1 MKIKEIFSYRNLKHD
16 WIELLVDSLEGVPND
31 IFFEK
36 DGSPLK
42 REVTQLDGKLFKLL
56 IANFGENVEKDFSP
70 MAPEN
75 QFEVDFILPTKPAT
89 LIEIE
94 KGKLPRLEL
103 DLMKIINS
111 IYRYPLKYGFGCLI
125 VPINYIRLN
134 LAGKRFPY
142 QFIKNNLLPLNSSIL
157 DWKNKDGSFL
167 IKDFLVLGYSDPRE
181 K

>member
-1 MKIKEIFSYRNLKHD
+1 MKIKEIFSYRNLMHE
-16 WIELLVDSLEGVPND
+16 WIKPLVDSLEGIPDD

-56 IANFGENVEKDFSP
+56 IANFGGNVEKDFPP

-75 QFEVDFILPTKPAT
+75 QFTVDFILPTKPVT

-103 DLMKIINS
+103 DLMKIISS
-111 IYRYPLKYGFGCLI
+111 IYRYPLVYGFGCLI

-134 LAGKRFPY
+134 LAGKRSPY
-142 QFIKNNLLPLNSSIL
+142 HYVKNNLIPLNSPLL

-167 IKDFLVLGYSDPRE
+167 IKDFLVLGYFDPRG